1 MCGTGSAFTS
11 TMAVTSIS
19 SRALAMPPSSPRL
32 ADVAPRIL
40 ENVAGGL
47 LELVIH
53 TVESFRDR
61 HRIDR

>member
-1 MCGTGSAFTS
+1 
-11 TMAVTSIS
+11 MAVTSIS

>member
-1 MCGTGSAFTS
+1 MCGTGSASTS

-19 SRALAMPPSSPRL
+19 SRALAMPPSPRL
-32 ADVAPRIL
+32 ADVAPRLL